1 MFIHDDLKDKKILL
15 SEFEDII
22 HIKLNSSN
30 PGIVL
35 LTITLI
41 YLSLFLFFS
50 INSSFNVFKS

>member
-50 INSSFNVFKS
+50 INSSF